1 MGRESQKPALAML
14 AALLTALILA
24 GMSVYSLASMRLN
37 GNEAYLLDVKLTIE
51 DLPTQIDSYIG
62 SDRPIQEAAQELL
75 RPNKLLQREYSDPMT
90 GSSFS
95 VLIVHCADVRD
106 MMGHYPPVCYPSN
119 GWQIDSVSGEAIDRA
134 RGGPIPITRYHV
146 SRADGQARISRVIAN
161 TFVVPRADDPLG
173 RDDRALDRVTR
184 TRWSSGLGAAQ
195 VQIITNAQMDPATR
209 ERIERSVADELE
221 GLIGAV
227 ARGREGEGE
236 ST

>member
-1 MGRESQKPALAML
+1 MDRNPRKTPLAWL
-14 AALLTALILA
+14 AAPLTALVLA
-24 GMSVYSLASMRLN
+24 AMSVYSLASMRLD
-37 GNEAYLLDVKLTIE
+37 GNEAYLRGVKLAIE
-51 DLPTQIDSYIG
+51 AMPTQIDGYIG
-62 SDRPIQEAAQELL
+62 VDRPALPAAQELL
-75 RPNKLLQREYSDPMT
+75 RPNKLLQREYANPLT
-90 GSSFS
+90 GSRFS
-95 VLIVHCADVRD
+95 VLIVHCGDVRD

-119 GWQIDSVSGEAIDRA
+119 GWDVVGASGEAIDRSV
-134 RGGPIPITRYHV
+134 GGPIPITRYHV
-146 SRADGQARISRVIAN
+146 SRGDGQARISRVIAN

-221 GLIGAV
+221 GLIGAI

>member
-1 MGRESQKPALAML
+1 MGREPQKPALAML
-14 AALLTALILA
+14 AALLTAFILA
-24 GMSVYSLASMRLN
+24 GMSVYSLASIRPS
-37 GNEAYLLDVKLTIE
+37 GSDEYFTDVRTAIEAMPE
-51 DLPTQIDSYIG
+51 QIDSYIG
-62 SDRPIQEAAQELL
+62 RDRPALAAAVELL
-75 RPNKLLQREYSDPMT
+75 RPNKLLQREYTDPLT

-95 VLIVHCADVRD
+95 ILIVHCGDVRD

-119 GWQIDSVSGEAIDRA
+119 GWKMDGVSGETIDRSE
-134 RGGPIPITRYHV
+134 GGPIPITRYHV
-146 SRADGQARISRVIAN
+146 SRPDGEARISRVIAN

-209 ERIERSVADELE
+209 EGIERSVADELE
-221 GLIGAV
+221 GLIGV
-227 ARGREGEGE
+227 IARGREGEEE